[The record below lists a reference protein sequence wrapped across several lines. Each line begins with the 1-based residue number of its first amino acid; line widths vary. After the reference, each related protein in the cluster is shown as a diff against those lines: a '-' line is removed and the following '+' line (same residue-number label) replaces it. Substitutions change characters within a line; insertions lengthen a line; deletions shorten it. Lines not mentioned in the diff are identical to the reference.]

1 MYEVPFG
8 EEGGSGDLDKM
19 RLALAKQNK
28 PAPTP
33 PSAASQIP
41 GYGKPVPPA
50 QTKPDP
56 LSAAAGNFTEL
67 ATKYNPLMMMKSM
80 QESVRT
86 LNPVPPIAGAWADVA
101 QNVQTAGA
109 EAMYDILGDPQ
120 GIMKMQKNYVPV
132 TTGRFYQAPT
142 TQLGKEFETDVTKAM
157 DASKIPAVW
166 PMALNQP
173 IRPPITPNDVR
184 VMGAEATRVGRQI
197 KDIPTDFVNAQ
208 SGMQRL
214 DPITGRPTMGSRLG
228 QAERGVTQAGMRV
241 EKALDPVVQDIMA
254 KGGTSADILAA
265 MAGQPLYAMRPE
277 GSRVTSATLPATA
290 KADAATY
297 APAQEIIN
305 NVIDSTTMT
314 PVQALDEIQNNILR
328 KPEAA
333 SARRAFESFLKQ
345 KANEMYPDAP
355 SEGAALSA
363 YKARFGDREA
373 SAAHT
378 LEMYDQFLQTPN
390 GIQYRA
396 ALDLP
401 SAEELPAMHE
411 AAANWLNSQF
421 TNYIVE
427 KVGTPNEPAAKL
439 ASQGLTFYPP
449 SEIFDSADMSGS
461 KIGAKRTAAGMPAKT
476 PTDEALAAADQKL
489 ADLVQ
494 QSADAATRK
503 REQEAIAKQLGY
515 GAIDPNTGVVVE
527 GMNLGRY
534 EPFAQASRESDK
546 ANTAYKKQQ
555 KVVDNL
561 RLGAAYENA
570 TDKAI
575 HAPFAKNL
583 KEEIE
588 YSERQF
594 YPALMQTPDT
604 ERAYIANPVQLRNL
618 GFEDLAK
625 SFYSDVMSRKIHLDK
640 VPKMTVEKY
649 IRDTAEGRIAAE
661 KLAQAKEKQF
671 KMDADAQFK
680 LSADTHIP
688 NDKVF
693 GNVGALEITNR
704 FTPDEV
710 AKLVSEDTL
719 ALDVCIGEGGNVRDR
734 PNPWHPG
741 TGDRQYIPIYD
752 IVTGQRNPDATS
764 PRMGFINAVANG
776 SQMVSFRDT
785 VTGEPVAIF
794 DLNPSSLDGKYNI
807 HFASGRKNGKIKPE
821 YVEGIKSYLNSRADS
836 IHDVGTFLYDHT
848 GINDRKRMQNRA
860 LAGMIDMPISQFE
873 RYDLAGLPR
882 FVTRADIR
890 NHIENLK
897 ANEPVEQVPAVLS
910 QRPSESLSASLSGTV
925 ASSIDNT
932 LDSQRRAFDEAGESN
947 QFVQAETFFTGIR
960 ENFDR
965 YLQAEGPVRA
975 LELTNQELYDLEN
988 EYANSPRIVANI
1000 IAEGIRDLQ
1009 QTLGLQ
1015 ADYVAA
1021 RQAADAVQPRAI
1033 AVQGDRIP
1041 DMDTTELLIEYR
1053 DRLTPEQVQWL
1064 ENFDDRWNGQEGSTD
1079 EGQQGLVDEYE
1090 RWRDA
1095 NRLLPEQAPD
1105 YLRMTHDAAL
1115 QLDRQMGVDA
1125 GDELR
1130 SVFRVIT
1137 EGSGL
1142 DPVRDTDAFITA
1154 LRSAAEVAI
1163 RGSVE
1168 TALNELADDMYT
1180 AYIRDWEPEVGPAA
1194 NAPAQQAPAQPFDW
1208 VRAVDRIA
1216 DVVATNF
1223 TPVIADRFDTI
1234 AQRVAENNRPR
1245 IDPAGYALALRRAAD
1260 PALEHIAVL
1269 DALRDL
1275 ATQIEESI
1283 APAQPQQPTLYRP
1296 ATQDQASVALMQI
1309 NREIGNQARLLSDEH
1324 NEATTQLFATSVGR
1338 LYTENNLNEIGDTP
1352 GSLNRFGNY
1361 LQGYRDDLAAQI
1373 PYLQRDGFTGIA
1385 AASAIQNVINEIDVR
1400 LVDFRLRAADLDN
1413 MRNDRVI
1420 EIENA
1425 LNNPELDPEDLR
1437 RMANNLG
1444 NPLTRDANNHWIS
1457 LTDTERRAYSQELH
1471 QRANYIEFSPADFA
1485 IRLSNEA
1492 GANIPELRDT
1502 IEALNAGNFDHE
1514 ILRGLPVRERGGAE
1528 QRTALNLNHILQG
1541 MQADAQHR
1549 GNNTNLRGLTT
1560 EDLRDQITVMDTDTG
1575 GVWQRVNS
1583 SIDRRLGAAR
1593 RQGLDPDLEANDIR
1607 NGFGLTNDVTP
1618 VEREYIAREVAT
1630 TLQLDA
1636 QRAALN
1642 PNGVPEEPIGR
1653 EAGADPIAI
1662 EYENLRDAA
1671 EDLVNGLE
1679 EAYYTDTPNPRAAVR
1694 LIRQH
1699 LRALRRNGEMAYED
1713 IFGMATT
1720 AYEWSPELLTAL
1732 EIELE
1737 SLIERYQGMDGYAN
1751 GGPVRGYQA
1760 GGSVKKPEV
1769 KTPYL
1774 FSVPTYSETVAY
1786 EMYPGQKG
1794 QNDQRDAARHML
1806 AAGTLSRKY
1815 GPKTA
1820 EFLGKAHEYVTSPL
1834 QSVKSMFT
1842 GKMPADYDMDTHNNT
1857 IGARLGQRAK
1867 SQAELEDLVQ
1877 EEAERASRTQT
1888 QDKAFIKKANG
1899 GIVQQNPTTDQ
1910 MRYALMMRRK

>member
-1 MYEVPFG
+1 MAAIYDAQGNYAGDDGAP
-8 EEGGSGDLDKM
+8 DLDQMK
-19 RLALAKQNK
+19 LELVKKNQ
-28 PAPTP
+28 PL
-33 PSAASQIP
+33 ASQIP

-56 LSAAAGNFTEL
+56 LGAAAGNFTEL
-67 ATKYNPLMMMKSM
+67 ATKFNPLMMMKSM

-86 LNPVPPIAGAWADVA
+86 LNPAIPVAGAWADVA

-109 EAMYDILGDPQ
+109 EAMYDILGNRK
-120 GIMKMQKNYVPV
+120 GIEKMQQNYVPV
-132 TTGRFYQAPT
+132 TTGRFYQEPT
-142 TQLGKEFETDVTKAM
+142 TQLGKEFETGVTKAM
-157 DASKIPAVW
+157 DASKIPAMW
-166 PMALNQP
+166 PMAMNQP

-184 VMGAEATRVGRQI
+184 VMGAEATRIGRQV
-197 KDIPTDFVNAQ
+197 KDIPTDFYNAQ
-208 SGMQRL
+208 SGLQKL
-214 DPITGRPTMGSRLG
+214 DPITGQPTYGAKL
-228 QAERGVTQAGMRV
+228 QGVADSVG
-241 EKALDPVVQDIMA
+241 DIMA
-254 KGGTSADILAA
+254 QREMQGLPPIPGLPAS
-265 MAGQPLYAMRPE
+265 MQPMNPKLYAMRPE

-421 TNYIVE
+421 TNYIIE

-439 ASQGLTFYPP
+439 ASQGLTFVPP
-449 SEIFDSADMSGS
+449 SDVFDLSTGFSHAV
-461 KIGAKRTAAGMPAKT
+461 GAKRTAAGMPAKT
-476 PTDEALAAADQKL
+476 PTDEALVAANQQL
-489 ADLVQ
+489 SDLVQ
-494 QSADAATRK
+494 QAGDAATRK
-503 REQEAIAKQLGY
+503 REQEAVAKQLGY
-515 GAIDPNTGVVVE
+515 GAIDPNTGVVAE

-546 ANTAYKKQQ
+546 ANAAYKKQQ

-561 RLGAAYENA
+561 RLGSAYEA
-570 TDKAI
+570 VTDTAI
-575 HAPFAKNL
+575 SADTAKSL
-583 KEEIE
+583 KEDLD
-588 YSERQF
+588 YGERQF
-594 YPALMQTPDT
+594 YPALMQTPDA
-604 ERAYIANPVQLRNL
+604 ERVYTASPSRLREL
-618 GFEDLAK
+618 GFGDLAK
-625 SFYSDVMSRKIHLDK
+625 SFYNDVMSRKIKLDK

-688 NDKVF
+688 NDKIF

-704 FTPDEV
+704 FTPEEV

-719 ALDVCIGEGGNVRDR
+719 ALDVCIGEGGNVRGK

-764 PRMGFINAVANG
+764 PRGSYINAVAQG

-794 DLNPSSLDGKYNI
+794 DFNPSSLDGKYNI
-807 HFASGRKNGKIKPE
+807 NFASGRKNGKIKPE

-836 IHDVGTFLYDHT
+836 IHDVGTNLYNTT
-848 GINDRKRMQNRA
+848 GINDSKRIQNRT

-873 RYDLAGLPR
+873 RYDLSGLPR
-882 FVTRADIR
+882 FVTRADLR
-890 NHIENLK
+890 NFIENLK

-925 ASSIDNT
+925 ASSIDNI

-947 QFVQAETFFTGIR
+947 QFVQAEAFFGGIR
-960 ENFDR
+960 DYFDA
-965 YLQAEGPVRA
+965 YQNSQGPVRA
-975 LELTNQELYDLEN
+975 LELTNQRLYDLEN
-988 EYANSPRIVANI
+988 EYANSPRIIANI

-1021 RQAADAVQPRAI
+1021 RIAAEEAQPRAAI
-1033 AVQGDRIP
+1033 DRVERGDLMP
-1041 DMDTTELLIEYR
+1041 NMSADELLAQYR
-1053 DRLTPEQVQWL
+1053 DRLTTDQAQWL
-1064 ENFDDRWNGQEGSTD
+1064 EDFGSRWDADVDDTPAGQGIQAEMTAD
-1079 EGQQGLVDEYE
+1079 FAH
-1090 RWRDA
+1090 WRD
-1095 NRLLPEQAPD
+1095 NNTLLPEGRPD

-1115 QLDRQMGVDA
+1115 AADRQWGVQTA
-1125 GDELR
+1125 DEVRAALR
-1130 SVFRVIT
+1130 YIS
-1137 EGSGL
+1137 EGRGEIDGPL
-1142 DPVRDTDAFITA
+1142 DPANDTDAYIRA
-1154 LRSAAEVAI
+1154 LRQQADAAVNGSAEIV
-1163 RGSVE
+1163 
-1168 TALNELADDMYT
+1168 LNELADEMES
-1180 AYIRDWEPEVGPAA
+1180 AYIRDWEPADEQP
-1194 NAPAQQAPAQPFDW
+1194 PTRRPQPFDW
-1208 VRAVDRIA
+1208 VRTVDRIA

-1234 AQRVAENNRPR
+1234 TQRIAERTNPR
-1245 IDPAGYALALRRAAD
+1245 LNPEGYALALRRAAD
-1260 PALEHIAVL
+1260 PALEHVAVL

-1283 APAQPQQPTLYRP
+1283 APPQPQQPTEYRP

-1309 NREIGNQARLLSDEH
+1309 NREIGNQARVLADEH
-1324 NEATTQLFATSVGR
+1324 DAATTQLFATSVGR

-1373 PYLQRDGFTGIA
+1373 PYLQREGFAGIA

-1420 EIENA
+1420 EIEDA

-1607 NGFGLTNDVTP
+1607 NGFGLTGDVTP
-1618 VEREYIAREVAT
+1618 VEREYIAREVAA

-1642 PNGVPEEPIGR
+1642 PNGVPPAPERVAADMRDTAEE
-1653 EAGADPIAI
+1653 IA
-1662 EYENLRDAA
+1662 NL
-1671 EDLVNGLE
+1671 LE
-1679 EAYYTDTPNPRAAVR
+1679 EGYYTETPNARAAVR

-1699 LRALRRNGEMAYED
+1699 LRALRRNGEMAFED
-1713 IFGMATT
+1713 ILGMATT
-1720 AYEWSPELLTAL
+1720 GYEWSPELLTAL
-1732 EIELE
+1732 EVELE
-1737 SLIERYQGMDGYAN
+1737 SLIERYQGMDDYAN

-1760 GGSVKKPEV
+1760 GGSVKKPDV
-1769 KTPYL
+1769 PTPWL

-1794 QNDQRDAARHML
+1794 QDDQRDAARHML

-1815 GPKTA
+1815 SPGVA
-1820 EFLGKAHEYVTSPL
+1820 EFMGKAHEYVTSPL
-1834 QSVKSMFT
+1834 QAVKSMF
-1842 GKMPADYDMDTHNNT
+1842 GGQMPADYGMDTHNNR
-1857 IGARLGQRAK
+1857 IGAQLGQRAK

-1877 EEAERASRTQT
+1877 AEAERASRTQT
-1888 QDKAFIKKANG
+1888 PDKAFIKKANG
-1899 GIVQQNPTTDQ
+1899 GIVQQNPTTDH

>member
-1 MYEVPFG
+1 MAAIYDPQG
-8 EEGGSGDLDKM
+8 NIIGDDGGPTLDQM
-19 RLALAKQNK
+19 NLELSKQNRLTPQQMEK
-28 PAPTP
+28 FVAPQ
-33 PSAASQIP
+33 SLASQIP
-41 GYGKPVPPA
+41 GYGKPVPPS
-50 QTKPDP
+50 QTPPDP
-56 LSAAAGNFTEL
+56 LGSAAGNFTEL
-67 ATKYNPLMMMKSM
+67 ATKFNPLMMAKSM
-80 QESVRT
+80 REAAGIITVPAVAAVKGVGESLTTSPAGTFTSGKAPAYAEKVATQFMQQNAPQTPMAQEF
-86 LNPVPPIAGAWADVA
+86 AGAIAPLMADLPA
-101 QNVQTAGA
+101 
-109 EAMYDILGDPQ
+109 YLGHLQ
-120 GIMKMQKNYVPV
+120 
-132 TTGRFYQAPT
+132 TGR
-142 TQLGKEFETDVTKAM
+142 
-157 DASKIPAVW
+157 PAF
-166 PMALNQP
+166 
-173 IRPPITPNDVR
+173 TPNDLR
-184 VMGAEATRVGRQI
+184 VMGAEATRVGRQV

-214 DPITGRPTMGSRLG
+214 DPITGQPTYGAKL
-228 QAERGVTQAGMRV
+228 QGVADSVG
-241 EKALDPVVQDIMA
+241 DIMA
-254 KGGTSADILAA
+254 QREMQGLPPIPGLPAS
-265 MAGQPLYAMRPE
+265 MQPMNPKLYAMRPE

-373 SAAHT
+373 SAAHS

-421 TNYIVE
+421 TNYIIE

-449 SEIFDSADMSGS
+449 SEVFDSADMSGS

-494 QSADAATRK
+494 QSGDAATRK
-503 REQEAIAKQLGY
+503 REQETIAKQLGY
-515 GAIDPNTGVVVE
+515 GAIDPITGVVVE

-546 ANTAYKKQQ
+546 ANVAYKKQQ

-561 RLGAAYENA
+561 RLGVAYENA

-575 HAPFAKNL
+575 NAPTAKDL
-583 KEEIE
+583 KENIE
-588 YSERQF
+588 YSEQQF

-604 ERAYIANPVQLRNL
+604 ERAYVANPVQLRNL

-671 KMDADAQFK
+671 KTDADTQFK

-688 NDKVF
+688 NDKIF

-704 FTPDEV
+704 FTPEEV

-719 ALDVCIGEGGNVRDR
+719 ALDVCIGEGGNVRGK

-764 PRMGFINAVANG
+764 PRGSYINAVAQG

-794 DLNPSSLDGKYNI
+794 DFNPSASGKFDIN
-807 HFASGRKNGKIKPE
+807 FASGRKNKEVKPA
-821 YVEGIKSYLNSRADS
+821 YVEGIKSYLNSREDS
-836 IHDVGTFLYDHT
+836 IRGVSHNLNDNLDIYDS
-848 GINDRKRMQNRA
+848 KRMSNSA
-860 LAGMIDMPISQFE
+860 LADVINMPVSEFKK
-873 RYDLAGLPR
+873 YDVSNLPR
-882 FVTRADIR
+882 FITRTDLR
-890 NHIENLK
+890 NYIEALQ
-897 ANEPVEQVPAVLS
+897 ANEPQVPVPAVMS
-910 QRPSESLSASLSGTV
+910 QRPSESLDAYV
-925 ASSIDNT
+925 AGAVSSSIDNV
-932 LDSQRRAFDEAGESN
+932 LDTVRRDLEEAGEDHQTSTA
-947 QFVQAETFFTGIR
+947 VAFFEDTR
-960 ENFDR
+960 DYFNA
-965 YLQAEGPVRA
+965 YQTAQGPVRA
-975 LELTNQELYDLEN
+975 LELTRQRLYDLES
-988 EYANSPRIVANI
+988 EYANSPRIVSNI
-1000 IAEGIRDLQ
+1000 IAEGIADLMDDISGY
-1009 QTLGLQ
+1009 T
-1015 ADYVAA
+1015 DYARN
-1021 RQAADAVQPRAI
+1021 RQAAEAAQPRPRAI
-1033 AVQGDRIP
+1033 AMQGDPIP
-1041 DMDTTELLIEYR
+1041 DMDTTELLLDYR
-1053 DRLTPEQVQWL
+1053 DRLSPAQVQWL
-1064 ENFDDRWNGQEGSTD
+1064 ENFDDRWNGQEGNTD
-1079 EGQQGLVDEYE
+1079 AGQQGLVDEYE
-1090 RWRDA
+1090 RWRNA
-1095 NRLLPEQAPD
+1095 NRLAPEQAPD

-1154 LRSAAEVAI
+1154 LRGAAEVAV

-1180 AYIRDWEPEVGPAA
+1180 AYIRDWEPEVGPA
-1194 NAPAQQAPAQPFDW
+1194 QQVPAQPFDFAG
-1208 VRAVDRIA
+1208 AVDRISNGIDA
-1216 DVVATNF
+1216 NVGGDVGG
-1223 TPVIADRFDTI
+1223 VIADRFDTI
-1234 AQRVAENNRPR
+1234 TQRIAERTNPR
-1245 IDPAGYALALRRAAD
+1245 LNPEGYALALRRAAD
-1260 PALEHIAVL
+1260 PALEHVAVL

-1283 APAQPQQPTLYRP
+1283 APPQQQQPTVYRP

-1309 NREIGNQARLLSDEH
+1309 NREIGNQARLLADEH
-1324 NEATTQLFATSVGR
+1324 NEATTQLFATSIGR

-1352 GSLNRFGNY
+1352 ASLNRFGNY
-1361 LQGYRDDLAAQI
+1361 LQGFRDDLAAQI
-1373 PYLQRDGFTGIA
+1373 PYLQRDGFTGVA
-1385 AASAIQNVINEIDVR
+1385 AASAIQNVINEIDIR

-1413 MRNDRVI
+1413 ERNDRI
-1420 EIENA
+1420 FELENA
-1425 LNNPELDPEDLR
+1425 VNDPELNPEDLR
-1437 RMANNLG
+1437 RMANNVG

-1528 QRTALNLNHILQG
+1528 QRTALHLNHVLQG
-1541 MQADAQHR
+1541 IQDDALHR
-1549 GNNTNLRGLTT
+1549 GNDNRAPERVAADMRDTAEEIANL
-1560 EDLRDQITVMDTDTG
+1560 
-1575 GVWQRVNS
+1575 
-1583 SIDRRLGAAR
+1583 
-1593 RQGLDPDLEANDIR
+1593 
-1607 NGFGLTNDVTP
+1607 
-1618 VEREYIAREVAT
+1618 
-1630 TLQLDA
+1630 
-1636 QRAALN
+1636 
-1642 PNGVPEEPIGR
+1642 
-1653 EAGADPIAI
+1653 
-1662 EYENLRDAA
+1662 
-1671 EDLVNGLE
+1671 LE
-1679 EAYYTDTPNPRAAVR
+1679 EGYYTETPNARAAVR

-1699 LRALRRNGEMAYED
+1699 LRALRRNGEMAFED
-1713 IFGMATT
+1713 ILGMATT
-1720 AYEWSPELLTAL
+1720 GYEWSPELLTAL
-1732 EIELE
+1732 EVELE
-1737 SLIERYQGMDGYAN
+1737 SLIERYQGMDDYAD
-1751 GGPVRGYQA
+1751 GGSVRGYQK
-1760 GGSVKKPEV
+1760 GGTVKKPDV
-1769 KTPYL
+1769 PTPYL

-1820 EFLGKAHEYVTSPL
+1820 EFLGKAHEFTASPL

>member
-1 MYEVPFG
+1 
-8 EEGGSGDLDKM
+8 
-19 RLALAKQNK
+19 
-28 PAPTP
+28 
-33 PSAASQIP
+33 
-41 GYGKPVPPA
+41 
-50 QTKPDP
+50 
-56 LSAAAGNFTEL
+56 
-67 ATKYNPLMMMKSM
+67 MMMKSM

-86 LNPVPPIAGAWADVA
+86 LNPAIPVAGAWADVA
-101 QNVQTAGA
+101 QNIQTAGA
-109 EAMYDILGDPQ
+109 EAMYDILGNRQ
-120 GIMKMQKNYVPV
+120 GIEKMQQKYVPV

-142 TQLGKEFETDVTKAM
+142 TPVGKEFESDVIKAM
-157 DASKIPAVW
+157 DASKMPAMW

-184 VMGAEATRVGRQI
+184 VMGAEATRVGRQV

-214 DPITGRPTMGSRLG
+214 DPITGQPTYGAKL
-228 QAERGVTQAGMRV
+228 QGVADSVG
-241 EKALDPVVQDIMA
+241 DIMA
-254 KGGTSADILAA
+254 QREMQGLPPIPGLPAS
-265 MAGQPLYAMRPE
+265 MQPMNPKLYAMRPE

-290 KADAATY
+290 KPDAATY
-297 APAQEIIN
+297 APAQEIIS

-333 SARRAFESFLKQ
+333 SARRAFESFLKT
-345 KANEMYPDAP
+345 KANEMFPDAP
-355 SEGAALSA
+355 SEGAALAA

-378 LEMYDQFLQTPN
+378 LGMYDEFLQTPN

-421 TNYIVE
+421 TNYIIE

-449 SEIFDSADMSGS
+449 SEMFDSADMSGS
-461 KIGAKRTAAGMPAKT
+461 MIGAKRTAAGMPAKT
-476 PTDEALAAADQKL
+476 QTDEALAAADQQL

-494 QSADAATRK
+494 RTGDAATRK
-503 REQEAIAKQLGY
+503 REQETIAKQLGY

-546 ANTAYKKQQ
+546 ANAAYRKQQ

-625 SFYSDVMSRKIHLDK
+625 SFYNDVMSRKIKLDK

-671 KMDADAQFK
+671 KTDADTQFK

-704 FTPDEV
+704 FTPEEV

-719 ALDVCIGEGGNVRDR
+719 ALDVCIGEGGNVRDK

-752 IVTGQRNPDATS
+752 IVTGQRDPAATS
-764 PRMGFINAVANG
+764 PRGSYINAVAQG

-794 DLNPSSLDGKYNI
+794 DFNPSSSGMYDIN
-807 HFASGRKNGKIKPE
+807 FASGRKNGEVKPA
-821 YVEGIKSYLNSRADS
+821 YVEGIKSYLNSREDS
-836 IHDVGTFLYDHT
+836 IRGVSDKMNENLGIYDS
-848 GINDRKRMQNRA
+848 KRMSNSA
-860 LAGMIDMPISQFE
+860 LASVVNTPVTTFKK
-873 RYDLAGLPR
+873 YDLSGMPR
-882 FVTRADIR
+882 FVTSSDIR
-890 NHIENLK
+890 SYVDAIK
-897 ANEPVEQVPAVLS
+897 ANAPQESAPAILS
-910 QRPSESLSASLSGTV
+910 QRPSESLLASTSGAV
-925 ASSIDNT
+925 ASSIDNI

-947 QFVQAETFFTGIR
+947 QFAQAEIFFRDTLDHF
-960 ENFDR
+960 NR
-965 YLQAEGPVRA
+965 YAQAEGPVRA
-975 LELTNQELYDLEN
+975 LDRATQRLYDLES

-1000 IAEGIRDLQ
+1000 IADGMLDLM

-1015 ADYVAA
+1015 AEYVQQRVALEAA
-1021 RQAADAVQPRAI
+1021 QQPRAI
-1033 AVQGDRIP
+1033 AQQGDPIP
-1041 DMDTTELLIEYR
+1041 DNLDAVDIISRYR
-1053 DRLTPEQVQWL
+1053 DRLSFDQIDWL
-1064 ENFDDRWNGQEGSTD
+1064 RDFEERWNADVDDSPA
-1079 EGQQGLVDEYE
+1079 GLGIHQVMVEE
-1090 RWRDA
+1090 FARWRDA
-1095 NRLLPEQAPD
+1095 NRLAPEDRPD

-1115 QLDRQMGVDA
+1115 AADRQWGVQTA
-1125 GDELR
+1125 DEVRAALR
-1130 SVFRVIT
+1130 YIS
-1137 EGSGL
+1137 EGRGEIDGPL
-1142 DPVRDTDAFITA
+1142 DPANDTDAYIRA
-1154 LRSAAEVAI
+1154 LRQQADAAVNGSAEIV
-1163 RGSVE
+1163 
-1168 TALNELADDMYT
+1168 LNELADEMES
-1180 AYIRDWEPEVGPAA
+1180 AYIRDWEPADEQPPARR
-1194 NAPAQQAPAQPFDW
+1194 PQPFDW
-1208 VRAVDRIA
+1208 VGVVDSIS
-1216 DVVATNF
+1216 DDTATNF
-1223 TPVIADRFDTI
+1223 GPVIADRFDTI
-1234 AQRVAENNRPR
+1234 AHRVAENNSPR
-1245 IDPAGYALALRRAAD
+1245 LDPVGYARALRAVD
-1260 PALEHIAVL
+1260 PALEHVAVL

-1283 APAQPQQPTLYRP
+1283 APPQQQQPTVYRP

-1309 NREIGNQARLLSDEH
+1309 NREIGNQARVLSDEH
-1324 NEATTQLFATSVGR
+1324 NEATTQLFATSIGR

-1352 GSLNRFGNY
+1352 ASLNRFGNY
-1361 LQGYRDDLAAQI
+1361 LQGFRDDLAAQI

-1385 AASAIQNVINEIDVR
+1385 AASAIQNVINEIDIR

-1413 MRNDRVI
+1413 ERNDRI
-1420 EIENA
+1420 FELENA
-1425 LNNPELDPEDLR
+1425 VNDPELNPEDLR
-1437 RMANNLG
+1437 RMANNVG
-1444 NPLTRDANNHWIS
+1444 NPLTRDANNHWLS

-1514 ILRGLPVRERGGAE
+1514 ILRGLPVRERGRAE

-1560 EDLRDQITVMDTDTG
+1560 EDLRDQISVMDADTRD
-1575 GVWQRVNS
+1575 VWQRVNS

-1607 NGFGLTNDVTP
+1607 NGFGLTGDVTP

-1642 PNGVPEEPIGR
+1642 PNGVPEEPMGR
-1653 EAGADPIAI
+1653 EAGADPVAI

-1720 AYEWSPELLTAL
+1720 AYEWSPALLTAL

-1751 GGPVRGYQA
+1751 GGPVRGYQK
-1760 GGSVKKPEV
+1760 GGTVKKPDV
-1769 KTPYL
+1769 PTPYL

-1794 QNDQRDAARHML
+1794 QDDQRDAARHML

-1820 EFLGKAHEYVTSPL
+1820 EFLGKAHEFTTSPL
-1834 QSVKSMFT
+1834 QAIKSAFG
-1842 GKMPADYDMDTHNNT
+1842 GKMPADYGMDTHNNRF
-1857 IGARLGQRAK
+1857 GAQLGQRAK

>member
-8 EEGGSGDLDKM
+8 EDGGSGDLDKM

-86 LNPVPPIAGAWADVA
+86 LNPAIPVAGAWADVA
-101 QNVQTAGA
+101 QNIQTAGA

-142 TQLGKEFETDVTKAM
+142 TQLSKEFETDVTKAM
-157 DASKIPAVW
+157 DASKIPAIW
-166 PMALNQP
+166 PMAMNQP

-184 VMGAEATRVGRQI
+184 VMGAEATRIGRQV
-197 KDIPTDFVNAQ
+197 KDIPTDFYNAQ
-208 SGMQRL
+208 SGLQKL
-214 DPITGRPTMGSRLG
+214 DPITGQPTYGAKLQG
-228 QAERGVTQAGMRV
+228 VAESVG
-241 EKALDPVVQDIMA
+241 DIMA
-254 KGGTSADILAA
+254 QREMQGLPPIPGLPAS
-265 MAGQPLYAMRPE
+265 MQPMNPKLYAMRPE

-390 GIQYRA
+390 GMQYRA
-396 ALDLP
+396 ELDLP

-449 SEIFDSADMSGS
+449 SEVFDSADMSGS

-494 QSADAATRK
+494 RSGDAASRK
-503 REQEAIAKQLGY
+503 REQETIAKQLGY
-515 GAIDPNTGVVVE
+515 GAIDPTTGVVVE

-575 HAPFAKNL
+575 NAPTAKDL
-583 KEEIE
+583 KENIE
-588 YSERQF
+588 YSEQQF

-604 ERAYIANPVQLRNL
+604 ERAYVANPVQLRNL

-688 NDKVF
+688 NDKIF

-704 FTPDEV
+704 FTPEEV

-719 ALDVCIGEGGNVRDR
+719 ALDVCIGEGGNVRGK

-764 PRMGFINAVANG
+764 PRGSYINAVAQG

-794 DLNPSSLDGKYNI
+794 DFNPSASGKFDIN
-807 HFASGRKNGKIKPE
+807 FASGRKNKEVKPA
-821 YVEGIKSYLNSRADS
+821 YVEGIKSYLNSREDS
-836 IHDVGTFLYDHT
+836 IRGVSHNLNDNLDIYDS
-848 GINDRKRMQNRA
+848 KRMSNSA
-860 LAGMIDMPISQFE
+860 LADVINMPVSEFKK
-873 RYDLAGLPR
+873 YDVSNLPR
-882 FVTRADIR
+882 FITRTDLR
-890 NHIENLK
+890 NYIEALQ
-897 ANEPVEQVPAVLS
+897 ANEPQVPVPAVMS
-910 QRPSESLSASLSGTV
+910 QRPSESLDAYV
-925 ASSIDNT
+925 AGAVSSSIDNV
-932 LDSQRRAFDEAGESN
+932 LDTVRRDLEEAGEDHQTSTA
-947 QFVQAETFFTGIR
+947 VAFFEDTR
-960 ENFDR
+960 DYFNA
-965 YLQAEGPVRA
+965 YQTAQGPVRA
-975 LELTNQELYDLEN
+975 LELTRQRLYDLES
-988 EYANSPRIVANI
+988 EYANSPRIVSNI
-1000 IAEGIRDLQ
+1000 IAEGIADLMDDISGY
-1009 QTLGLQ
+1009 T
-1015 ADYVAA
+1015 DYARN
-1021 RQAADAVQPRAI
+1021 RQAAEAAQPRPRAI
-1033 AVQGDRIP
+1033 AMQGDPIP
-1041 DMDTTELLIEYR
+1041 DMDTTELLLDYR
-1053 DRLTPEQVQWL
+1053 DRLSPAQVQWL
-1064 ENFDDRWNGQEGSTD
+1064 ENFDDRWNGQEGNTD
-1079 EGQQGLVDEYE
+1079 AGQQGLVDEYA
-1090 RWRDA
+1090 RWRNA
-1095 NRLLPEQAPD
+1095 NRLAPEQAPD

-1154 LRSAAEVAI
+1154 LRGAAEVAA

-1180 AYIRDWEPEVGPAA
+1180 AYIRDWEPEVGPA
-1194 NAPAQQAPAQPFDW
+1194 QQAPAQLFDW
-1208 VRAVDRIA
+1208 VGAVDRIT
-1216 DVVATNF
+1216 DGIATNMGGDVGG
-1223 TPVIADRFDTI
+1223 VIADRFNTI
-1234 AQRVAENNRPR
+1234 AHRVAENHNPR
-1245 IDPAGYALALRRAAD
+1245 LDPSGYA
-1260 PALEHIAVL
+1260 
-1269 DALRDL
+1269 DALRAVNPELEHEAVIRELEGL
-1275 ATQIEESI
+1275 ANRIELHTQP
-1283 APAQPQQPTLYRP
+1283 PAQVQQPTVYRP
-1296 ATQDQASVALMQI
+1296 ATQDQASAALMQI
-1309 NREIGNQARLLSDEH
+1309 NREIGNQARVLADEH
-1324 NEATTQLFATSVGR
+1324 DAATTQLFAANLGR
-1338 LYTENNLNEIGDTP
+1338 LYSENNLNEIGDTP

-1361 LQGYRDDLAAQI
+1361 LQGFRDDLAAQI
-1373 PYLQRDGFTGIA
+1373 PYLQREGFAGIA
-1385 AASAIQNVINEIDVR
+1385 AASAIQNVINEIDIR

-1413 MRNDRVI
+1413 ERNDRI
-1420 EIENA
+1420 FELENA
-1425 LNNPELDPEDLR
+1425 VNDPELDPEDLR
-1437 RMANNLG
+1437 RMANNVG

-1514 ILRGLPVRERGGAE
+1514 ILRGLPVRERGRAE

-1642 PNGVPEEPIGR
+1642 PNGVPPAPERVAADMRDTAEE
-1653 EAGADPIAI
+1653 IA
-1662 EYENLRDAA
+1662 NL
-1671 EDLVNGLE
+1671 LE
-1679 EAYYTDTPNPRAAVR
+1679 EGYYTETPNARAAVR

-1699 LRALRRNGEMAYED
+1699 LRALRRNGEMAFED
-1713 IFGMATT
+1713 ILGMATT
-1720 AYEWSPELLTAL
+1720 GYEWSPELLTAL
-1732 EIELE
+1732 EVELE
-1737 SLIERYQGMDGYAN
+1737 SLIERYQGMDDYAN
-1751 GGPVRGYQA
+1751 GGPVRGYQD

-1769 KTPYL
+1769 KTPWL

-1794 QNDQRDAARHML
+1794 QDDQRDAARHML